1 MAGPEARLF
10 GTDGVRGP
18 VGELLD
24 AQLAMA
30 LGRAAAALVEP
41 PRPRVLVVR
50 DTRESGPALE
60 SAFASGAA
68 SSGADVYLTGVLPTP
83 AAPILASL
91 YSFDLAAVISASHN
105 PFTDNGIKLFGA
117 NGRKLDDGAEL
128 AIERAVVSEEG
139 GPSEEEEWGRVE
151 RLNTAEADYRR
162 AVLDRYRLDLSGMR
176 IALDCANG
184 ATFRVAP
191 EVFRQLGAEV
201 ATLYADPDG
210 RNINLGCGSTHT
222 ESLAETVRDGGFD
235 IGFAF
240 DGDGDRMLAV
250 DRTGEVRDGDEV
262 MALVALERSRA
273 GTLGGGVVV
282 TVMTNHGFHRA
293 MGDAGIEVEIT
304 PVGDRHVIEALDRL
318 GWILGGEQSG
328 HVISTDYAP
337 TGDGLA
343 SALALLEAL
352 DGEDLAEASPMTRL
366 PQELINV
373 PVADQ
378 TSLEENGAVK
388 AAIEA
393 VEDELGGEG
402 RVLVRPSGTEPLVRV
417 MVEARTGEEATRICR
432 RLADAV
438 ESELG

>member
-24 AQLAMA
+24 TQLAMA
-30 LGRAAAALVEP
+30 LGRAAAAFVES

-117 NGRKLDDGAEL
+117 NGRKLDDEAEL
-128 AIERAVVSEEG
+128 AIERAVVSGEG
-139 GPSEEEEWGRVE
+139 EAPEDGWGRVE
-151 RLNTAEADYRR
+151 GLNTAEADYRR

-191 EVFRQLGAEV
+191 EVFLQLGAEV
-201 ATLYADPDG
+201 TTLFAEPDG

-222 ESLAETVRDGGFD
+222 EPLAETVRDGGFD

-250 DRTGEVRDGDEV
+250 DRTGQLRDGDEA
-262 MALVALERSRA
+262 MALVALKRSRA
-273 GTLGGGVVV
+273 GTLGGGVAV

-304 PVGDRHVIEALDRL
+304 PVGDRHVLEALDRL

-352 DGEDLAEASPMTRL
+352 DGEDLAEASPMVRL

-378 TSLEENGAVK
+378 TSLDGNDVVR

-393 VEDELGGEG
+393 VEDELGEEG
-402 RVLVRPSGTEPLVRV
+402 RVLVRPSGTEPLIRV
-417 MVEARTGEEATRICR
+417 MVEARTGEEAGRICSQ
-432 RLADAV
+432 LADTV
-438 ESELG
+438 KSELG

>member
-24 AQLAMA
+24 TQLAMA
-30 LGRAAAALVEP
+30 LGRAAAAFVES

-117 NGRKLDDGAEL
+117 NGRKLDDEAEL
-128 AIERAVVSEEG
+128 AIERAVVSGEG
-139 GPSEEEEWGRVE
+139 EAPEDGWGRVE
-151 RLNTAEADYRR
+151 GLNTAEADYRR

-191 EVFRQLGAEV
+191 EVFLQLGAEV
-201 ATLYADPDG
+201 TTLFAEPDG

-222 ESLAETVRDGGFD
+222 ELLAETVRDGGFD

-250 DRTGEVRDGDEV
+250 DRTGQLRDGDEV
-262 MALVALERSRA
+262 MALVALKRSQA
-273 GTLGGGVVV
+273 GTLGGGVAV

-293 MGDAGIEVEIT
+293 MGDAGIEVEVT
-304 PVGDRHVIEALDRL
+304 PVGDRHVLEALDRL

-328 HVISTDYAP
+328 HVIATDYAP

-352 DGEDLAEASPMTRL
+352 DGEDLAEASPMVRL

-378 TSLEENGAVK
+378 TSLDGNDVVR

-393 VEDELGGEG
+393 VEDELGEEG

-417 MVEARTGEEATRICR
+417 MVEARTGEEAGRICSQ
-432 RLADAV
+432 LADTV
-438 ESELG
+438 KSELG

>member
-24 AQLAMA
+24 TQLAMA
-30 LGRAAAALVEP
+30 LGRAAAAFVES

-68 SSGADVYLTGVLPTP
+68 SSGAVVYLTGVLPTP

-117 NGRKLDDGAEL
+117 NGRKLDDEAEL
-128 AIERAVVSEEG
+128 AIERAVVSGEG
-139 GPSEEEEWGRVE
+139 EAPEDGWGRVE
-151 RLNTAEADYRR
+151 GLNTAEAESRR

-191 EVFRQLGAEV
+191 EVFLQLGAEV
-201 ATLYADPDG
+201 TTLYAEPDG

-222 ESLAETVRDGGFD
+222 ELLAETVRDGGFD

-250 DRTGEVRDGDEV
+250 DRTGQLRDGDEV
-262 MALVALERSRA
+262 MALVALKRSQA
-273 GTLGGGVVV
+273 GTLGGGVAV

-293 MGDAGIEVEIT
+293 MGDAGIEVEVT
-304 PVGDRHVIEALDRL
+304 PVGDRHVLEALDRL

-328 HVISTDYAP
+328 HVIATDYAP

-352 DGEDLAEASPMTRL
+352 DGEDLAEASPMVRL

-378 TSLEENGAVK
+378 TSLDGNDVVR

-393 VEDELGGEG
+393 VEDELGEEG

-417 MVEARTGEEATRICR
+417 MVEARTGEEAGRICSQ
-432 RLADAV
+432 LADTV
-438 ESELG
+438 KSELG

>member
-24 AQLAMA
+24 TQLAMA
-30 LGRAAAALVEP
+30 LGRAAAAFVES

-117 NGRKLDDGAEL
+117 NGRKLDDEAEL
-128 AIERAVVSEEG
+128 AIERAVVSGEG
-139 GPSEEEEWGRVE
+139 EAPEDGWGRVE
-151 RLNTAEADYRR
+151 GFNTAEADYRR
-162 AVLDRYRLDLSGMR
+162 AVRDRYRLNLSGMR

-191 EVFRQLGAEV
+191 EVFLQLGAEV
-201 ATLYADPDG
+201 TTLYAEPDG

-222 ESLAETVRDGGFD
+222 EPLAETGRDGGFD

-250 DRTGEVRDGDEV
+250 DRTGQLRDGDAA
-262 MALVALERSRA
+262 MALVAL
-273 GTLGGGVVV
+273 
-282 TVMTNHGFHRA
+282 
-293 MGDAGIEVEIT
+293 
-304 PVGDRHVIEALDRL
+304 
-318 GWILGGEQSG
+318 
-328 HVISTDYAP
+328 
-337 TGDGLA
+337 
-343 SALALLEAL
+343 
-352 DGEDLAEASPMTRL
+352 
-366 PQELINV
+366 
-373 PVADQ
+373 
-378 TSLEENGAVK
+378 
-388 AAIEA
+388 
-393 VEDELGGEG
+393 
-402 RVLVRPSGTEPLVRV
+402 
-417 MVEARTGEEATRICR
+417 
-432 RLADAV
+432 
-438 ESELG
+438 

>member
-24 AQLAMA
+24 ARLALA
-30 LGRAAAALVEP
+30 LGQAAAASVES

-60 SAFASGAA
+60 SAFAAGAA
-68 SSGADVYLTGVLPTP
+68 SSGADVFLTGVLPTP

-91 YSFDLAAVISASHN
+91 YSFDLAAVVSASHN

-117 NGRKLDDGAEL
+117 NGRKLDDEAER
-128 AIERAVVSEEG
+128 AIERAVVSG
-139 GPSEEEEWGRVE
+139 RRQGPEDAWGRVE
-151 RLNTAEADYRR
+151 RLNTAEADYQR
-162 AVLDRYRLDLSGMR
+162 AVVDRYRLDLSGRR

-191 EVFRQLGAEV
+191 EVFRRLGAEV
-201 ATLYADPDG
+201 VTFHAEPDG
-210 RNINLGCGSTHT
+210 RNINRDCGSTHT
-222 ESLAETVRDGGFD
+222 GPLAEEVRDGGFD

-262 MALVALERSRA
+262 LALVALERSRA
-273 GTLGGGVVV
+273 GTLGGGVAV

-293 MGDAGIEVEIT
+293 MGDAGVEVEVT
-304 PVGDRHVIEALDRL
+304 PVGDRHVLEALDRL
-318 GWILGGEQSG
+318 GWVLGGEQSG

-352 DGEDLAEASPMTRL
+352 DGEDLAEASPMVRL

-378 TSLEENGAVK
+378 TSLEDNDVVR

-393 VEDELGGEG
+393 VEDELGEEG

-417 MVEARTGEEATRICR
+417 MVEARTGEEASRICR
-432 RLADAV
+432 QLATTV

>member
-24 AQLAMA
+24 TQLAMA
-30 LGRAAAALVEP
+30 IGRAAAAFVES

-68 SSGADVYLTGVLPTP
+68 SSGADVYLTGLLPTP

-117 NGRKLDDGAEL
+117 NGRKLDDEAEL
-128 AIERAVVSEEG
+128 AIERAVVSGEG
-139 GPSEEEEWGRVE
+139 EAPEDGWGRVE
-151 RLNTAEADYRR
+151 GLNTAEADYRR
-162 AVLDRYRLDLSGMR
+162 AVLDRYRLDLSGVR

-191 EVFRQLGAEV
+191 EVFLQLGAEV
-201 ATLYADPDG
+201 TTLFAEPDG

-222 ESLAETVRDGGFD
+222 EPLAETVRDGGFD

-250 DRTGEVRDGDEV
+250 DRTGQLRDGDEV
-262 MALVALERSRA
+262 MALVALKRSQA
-273 GTLGGGVVV
+273 GTLGGGVAV

-293 MGDAGIEVEIT
+293 MGDAGIEVEVT
-304 PVGDRHVIEALDRL
+304 PVGDRHVLEALDRL

-352 DGEDLAEASPMTRL
+352 DGEDLTEASPMVRL

-378 TSLEENGAVK
+378 TSLDGNDVVR

-393 VEDELGGEG
+393 VEDELGEEG

-417 MVEARTGEEATRICR
+417 MVEARTGEEAGRICSQ
-432 RLADAV
+432 LADTV
-438 ESELG
+438 KSELG

>member
-24 AQLAMA
+24 TQLAMA
-30 LGRAAAALVEP
+30 LGRAAAAFVES

-117 NGRKLDDGAEL
+117 NGRKLDDEAEL
-128 AIERAVVSEEG
+128 AIERAVVTGEG
-139 GPSEEEEWGRVE
+139 EAPEDGWGRVE
-151 RLNTAEADYRR
+151 GLNTAEADYRR
-162 AVLDRYRLDLSGMR
+162 AVLDRSRLDLSGMR

-191 EVFRQLGAEV
+191 EVFLQLGAEV
-201 ATLYADPDG
+201 TTLFAEPDG

-222 ESLAETVRDGGFD
+222 EPLAETVRDGGFD

-250 DRTGEVRDGDEV
+250 DRTGQLRDGDEA
-262 MALVALERSRA
+262 MALVALKRSRA
-273 GTLGGGVVV
+273 GTLGGGVAV

-293 MGDAGIEVEIT
+293 MGDAGIEVEVT
-304 PVGDRHVIEALDRL
+304 PVGDRHVLEALDRL

-352 DGEDLAEASPMTRL
+352 DGEDLAEASPMVRL

-378 TSLEENGAVK
+378 TSLDGNDVVR

-393 VEDELGGEG
+393 VEDELGEEG

-417 MVEARTGEEATRICR
+417 MVEARTGEEAGRICSQ
-432 RLADAV
+432 LADTV
-438 ESELG
+438 KSELG

>member
-24 AQLAMA
+24 ARLALA
-30 LGRAAAALVEP
+30 LGQAAAALVDS

-60 SAFASGAA
+60 SAFAAGAA
-68 SSGADVYLTGVLPTP
+68 SSGADVFLTGVLPTP
-83 AAPILASL
+83 AAPILGSL
-91 YSFDLAAVISASHN
+91 YSFELAAVVSASHN

-117 NGRKLDDGAEL
+117 DGRKLDDEAER
-128 AIERAVVSEEG
+128 AIERTVVS
-139 GPSEEEEWGRVE
+139 GPSRAPEDAWGRVE
-151 RLNTAEADYRR
+151 RLNTAEADYQR
-162 AVLDRYRLDLSGMR
+162 AVIDRYRLELSGRR

-191 EVFRQLGAEV
+191 EVFRRLGAEV
-201 ATLYADPDG
+201 VTFNAEPDG
-210 RNINLGCGSTHT
+210 RNINRDCGSTHT
-222 ESLAETVRDGGFD
+222 GPLAEEVRDGGFD

-262 MALVALERSRA
+262 LALVALKRSRA
-273 GTLGGGVVV
+273 GTLGGGVAV

-293 MGDAGIEVEIT
+293 MEDAGVEVEVT
-304 PVGDRHVIEALDRL
+304 PVGDRHVLEALDRL
-318 GWILGGEQSG
+318 GWVLGGEQSG

-352 DGEDLAEASPMTRL
+352 DGEDLAEASPMVRL
-366 PQELINV
+366 PQELVNV

-378 TSLEENGAVK
+378 TSLEDNDVVR

-417 MVEARTGEEATRICR
+417 MVEARTGEEAGRICR
-432 RLADAV
+432 QLADTV